1 MGFNT
6 LSDEALIVCNEQ
18 RFSGYQVID
27 GSLIVCDKHN
37 DLGFMHDGGL
47 SYVLSG
53 APYERYTLL
62 C

>member
-18 RFSGYQVID
+18 RFYGYQVID

-37 DLGFMHDGGL
+37 DLGSIHDGGL